1 MSLTI
6 TATSSPFTP
15 APSQR
20 SSPKMYRAHSK
31 DINRNKSFH
40 PLTYRNLRRVE
51 QLKEEAELNKQKAE
65 ERQKELQRDQEERR
79 YDELVLA
86 NSADS
91 LSGELAR
98 YRQTRSIFAAE
109 YEADAQAAKD
119 APVASPHS
127 PQVSKPEVQLKTSTG
142 ASFPVNSFLRKFKKE
157 ESYGSTCVVKS
168 EARDDTAAAASRTV
182 ASVEAE
188 TSMRKRPR
196 DDAKS
201 NSPSSTHN
209 GSGYGAG
216 ATKRRG
222 DGDESAPATGFVTSA
237 EAAQLRKELNLA
249 QKQRHDPLMRVK
261 EFKKMPTL
269 AVAKDY
275 ICRLI
280 GKSYTDE
287 EFNDLCFQFGLELD
301 DITSEKEMFMREQGK
316 SAKAS
321 VAPAEAPAHL
331 SEEKLYKIDTPA
343 NRHDLLTAEGM
354 ACALKVFMGTMPL
367 PNYRV
372 LNRANPLYRMTVEKS
387 VKNVRDYVVCAV
399 LHNIRFN
406 ERSYNSFIDYQEKLH
421 AGLARRRTLASV
433 GTHDLD
439 KVNTTD
445 FIFACRPRETIRFV
459 PLRQTRELNCSG
471 NGLTQYYAE
480 DRHIGKYVPLISS
493 FPTYPVVYD
502 GTGQNVLSLPPII
515 NSRYSAI
522 SVDTRNIFIECTAP
536 DHYKAQVLVN
546 QLVCAF
552 SAYCEDP
559 FTVEAVQVNYEEPT
573 PDGTRSLDVAI
584 AYGYDN
590 IAYVECKTHGPVTQT
605 PLSKV
610 AQLLRTEMACA
621 GYTELLTLSLCSR
634 ADAFESLGRVDNDVA
649 AHIANPQTME
659 FQVCRPSLLPGILK
673 TLATNKSKPLPQRF
687 FECADVVLLDNERN
701 FPPVLELKADYASC
715 GARNQRH
722 LAAAHCNGSSSG
734 FESIHGLTELALLK
748 LGVPSKA
755 EIAEDYEGDY
765 YTLEKGEDGA
775 FFPGRAMDIILHR
788 AGQAVRIGHLG
799 VIHPN
804 TLKAYDIPSPCS
816 YMELNIQF
824 LCVPL

>member
-1 MSLTI
+1 
-6 TATSSPFTP
+6 
-15 APSQR
+15 
-20 SSPKMYRAHSK
+20 
-31 DINRNKSFH
+31 
-40 PLTYRNLRRVE
+40 
-51 QLKEEAELNKQKAE
+51 
-65 ERQKELQRDQEERR
+65 
-79 YDELVLA
+79 
-86 NSADS
+86 
-91 LSGELAR
+91 
-98 YRQTRSIFAAE
+98 
-109 YEADAQAAKD
+109 
-119 APVASPHS
+119 
-127 PQVSKPEVQLKTSTG
+127 
-142 ASFPVNSFLRKFKKE
+142 
-157 ESYGSTCVVKS
+157 
-168 EARDDTAAAASRTV
+168 
-182 ASVEAE
+182 
-188 TSMRKRPR
+188 
-196 DDAKS
+196 
-201 NSPSSTHN
+201 
-209 GSGYGAG
+209 
-216 ATKRRG
+216 
-222 DGDESAPATGFVTSA
+222 
-237 EAAQLRKELNLA
+237 
-249 QKQRHDPLMRVK
+249 
-261 EFKKMPTL
+261 MPTL

-280 GKSYTDE
+280 GRSYTDE

-316 SAKAS
+316 SAKAN
-321 VAPAEAPAHL
+321 VAPTEAPAHL

-354 ACALKVFMGTMPL
+354 ACALKVFMGAMPL

-399 LHNIRFN
+399 LRNIRFN

-439 KVNTTD
+439 KVNTMD
-445 FIFACRPRETIRFV
+445 FIYACRPRETIRFV
-459 PLRQTRELNCSG
+459 PLRQTRELNCAG
-471 NGLTQYYAE
+471 DGLAQYYAE

-493 FPTYPVVYD
+493 LPTYPVVYD
-502 GTGQNVLSLPPII
+502 GTGQDVLSLPPII
-515 NSRYSAI
+515 NSHYSAI

-573 PDGTRSLDVAI
+573 PDGTTSLVTPTMETKEMTMNIARLNSIIGIKMRDGAECAQLLKKMMYTIKTTTESEVTVTVPPMRTDVIGVADVMEDVAI

-590 IAYVECKTHGPVTQT
+590 ITYVECKTHGPVTQT

-634 ADAFESLGRVDNDVA
+634 ADAFENLGRVDDDVA

-701 FPPVLELKADYASC
+701 FPPVLELKTDYASC

-755 EIAEDYEGDY
+755 EIAEDYEGDF

-804 TLKAYDIPSPCS
+804 TLKAYDIPNPCS

>member
-1 MSLTI
+1 
-6 TATSSPFTP
+6 
-15 APSQR
+15 
-20 SSPKMYRAHSK
+20 
-31 DINRNKSFH
+31 
-40 PLTYRNLRRVE
+40 
-51 QLKEEAELNKQKAE
+51 
-65 ERQKELQRDQEERR
+65 
-79 YDELVLA
+79 
-86 NSADS
+86 
-91 LSGELAR
+91 
-98 YRQTRSIFAAE
+98 
-109 YEADAQAAKD
+109 
-119 APVASPHS
+119 
-127 PQVSKPEVQLKTSTG
+127 
-142 ASFPVNSFLRKFKKE
+142 
-157 ESYGSTCVVKS
+157 
-168 EARDDTAAAASRTV
+168 
-182 ASVEAE
+182 
-188 TSMRKRPR
+188 
-196 DDAKS
+196 
-201 NSPSSTHN
+201 
-209 GSGYGAG
+209 
-216 ATKRRG
+216 
-222 DGDESAPATGFVTSA
+222 
-237 EAAQLRKELNLA
+237 
-249 QKQRHDPLMRVK
+249 
-261 EFKKMPTL
+261 MPTL

-573 PDGTRSLDVAI
+573 PDGTRSLVTPTMETKEMTMSIERLNSIIGIEMKSGAECAQLLKKMMYTIKETTESEVTVTVPPMRTDVIGVADVMEDVAI

>member
-1 MSLTI
+1 
-6 TATSSPFTP
+6 
-15 APSQR
+15 
-20 SSPKMYRAHSK
+20 
-31 DINRNKSFH
+31 
-40 PLTYRNLRRVE
+40 
-51 QLKEEAELNKQKAE
+51 
-65 ERQKELQRDQEERR
+65 
-79 YDELVLA
+79 
-86 NSADS
+86 
-91 LSGELAR
+91 
-98 YRQTRSIFAAE
+98 
-109 YEADAQAAKD
+109 
-119 APVASPHS
+119 
-127 PQVSKPEVQLKTSTG
+127 
-142 ASFPVNSFLRKFKKE
+142 
-157 ESYGSTCVVKS
+157 
-168 EARDDTAAAASRTV
+168 
-182 ASVEAE
+182 
-188 TSMRKRPR
+188 
-196 DDAKS
+196 
-201 NSPSSTHN
+201 
-209 GSGYGAG
+209 
-216 ATKRRG
+216 
-222 DGDESAPATGFVTSA
+222 
-237 EAAQLRKELNLA
+237 
-249 QKQRHDPLMRVK
+249 
-261 EFKKMPTL
+261 MPTL

-287 EFNDLCFQFGLELD
+287 EFSDLCFQFGLELD

-316 SAKAS
+316 SAKAN

-354 ACALKVFMGTMPL
+354 ACALRVFMGTMPL

-372 LNRANPLYRMTVEKS
+372 LNRASPLYRMSVEKS

-399 LHNIRFN
+399 LRNIHFN
-406 ERSYNSFIDYQEKLH
+406 ERSYNSFIDYQERLH

-445 FIFACRPRETIRFV
+445 FIFACRPRETVRFV
-459 PLRQTRELNCSG
+459 PLRQTRELNCAG
-471 NGLTQYYAE
+471 DGLAQYYAE

-515 NSRYSAI
+515 NSHYSAI

-552 SAYCEDP
+552 SVYCEDP

-573 PDGTRSLDVAI
+573 PDGTRSLVTPTMETKEMTMNIERLNSIIGIKMKSGAECAQLLKMMMYTIKETTESEVTVTVPPMRTDVIGVADVMEDVAI

-590 IAYVECKTHGPVTQT
+590 ITYVECKTHGPVTQT

-701 FPPVLELKADYASC
+701 FPPVLELKTDYASC

-755 EIAEDYEGDY
+755 AIADDYEGDY

>member
-1 MSLTI
+1 
-6 TATSSPFTP
+6 
-15 APSQR
+15 
-20 SSPKMYRAHSK
+20 
-31 DINRNKSFH
+31 
-40 PLTYRNLRRVE
+40 
-51 QLKEEAELNKQKAE
+51 
-65 ERQKELQRDQEERR
+65 
-79 YDELVLA
+79 
-86 NSADS
+86 
-91 LSGELAR
+91 
-98 YRQTRSIFAAE
+98 
-109 YEADAQAAKD
+109 
-119 APVASPHS
+119 
-127 PQVSKPEVQLKTSTG
+127 
-142 ASFPVNSFLRKFKKE
+142 
-157 ESYGSTCVVKS
+157 
-168 EARDDTAAAASRTV
+168 
-182 ASVEAE
+182 
-188 TSMRKRPR
+188 
-196 DDAKS
+196 
-201 NSPSSTHN
+201 
-209 GSGYGAG
+209 
-216 ATKRRG
+216 
-222 DGDESAPATGFVTSA
+222 
-237 EAAQLRKELNLA
+237 
-249 QKQRHDPLMRVK
+249 
-261 EFKKMPTL
+261 MPTL

-471 NGLTQYYAE
+471 NGLAQYYAE

-573 PDGTRSLDVAI
+573 PDGTRSLVTPTMETKEMTMSIARLNSIIGIEMKSGAECAQLLKKMMYTIKETTESEVTVTVPPMRTDVIGVADVMEDVAI

>member
-1 MSLTI
+1 
-6 TATSSPFTP
+6 
-15 APSQR
+15 
-20 SSPKMYRAHSK
+20 
-31 DINRNKSFH
+31 
-40 PLTYRNLRRVE
+40 
-51 QLKEEAELNKQKAE
+51 
-65 ERQKELQRDQEERR
+65 
-79 YDELVLA
+79 
-86 NSADS
+86 
-91 LSGELAR
+91 
-98 YRQTRSIFAAE
+98 
-109 YEADAQAAKD
+109 
-119 APVASPHS
+119 
-127 PQVSKPEVQLKTSTG
+127 
-142 ASFPVNSFLRKFKKE
+142 
-157 ESYGSTCVVKS
+157 
-168 EARDDTAAAASRTV
+168 
-182 ASVEAE
+182 
-188 TSMRKRPR
+188 
-196 DDAKS
+196 
-201 NSPSSTHN
+201 
-209 GSGYGAG
+209 
-216 ATKRRG
+216 
-222 DGDESAPATGFVTSA
+222 
-237 EAAQLRKELNLA
+237 
-249 QKQRHDPLMRVK
+249 
-261 EFKKMPTL
+261 MPTL

-573 PDGTRSLDVAI
+573 PDGTRSLVTPTMETKEMTMSIARLNSIIGIEMKSGAECAQLLKKMMYTIKETTESEVTVTVPPMRTDVIGVADVMEDVAI